1 MNPIN
6 LRNRFS
12 NSGKLIIFPARIIR
26 KNMFT
31 IITGAQFGDE
41 GKGKI
46 VDMLA
51 SQYDIVARFQGGD
64 NAGHTVVAEGKT
76 YKLHLIPSGVLF
88 DARLLIGPGTVMNPK
103 ILMDEIAML
112 AGNGVEV
119 TPSKLGIDAK
129 TSIIMPYHVALDTLR
144 ESKRAVKIGT
154 TSRGIGFAYI
164 DKVGRDE
171 IQMADIADENRFRKR
186 LLEIVPQKENAIK
199 ELGGDTK
206 IARSE
211 VDEYLEIGK
220 KLKPYITDVSKEINL
235 ALKHG
240 KNVLAE
246 GAQGTHLD
254 IIHGTQKFVTSSS
267 TVAGSACASLGVG
280 PKKVD
285 KVIGVIKAYITRVGE
300 GPLPTEQKNEVGEHL
315 REKGGEF
322 GTTTGRPRRCGWFDL
337 PLAGKSI
344 NLNGY
349 TSMALTKVDVLS
361 GLNPLKIC
369 IGYEIDGKQLDYPP
383 ELSDDIA
390 RCKPVYIDL
399 PGWKEEI
406 SGAEGFPDLPENAR
420 LYIELLQELM
430 GVEIEYVSVGPG
442 RKQTFMK

>member
-1 MNPIN
+1 
-6 LRNRFS
+6 
-12 NSGKLIIFPARIIR
+12 
-26 KNMFT
+26 MFT

-46 VDMLA
+46 VDMMA

-103 ILMDEIAML
+103 VLIQEIAML
-112 AGNGVEV
+112 AGNGVKV
-119 TPSKLGIDAK
+119 TPEKLGIDAK
-129 TSIIMPYHVALDTLR
+129 TSIIMPYHIALDALR

-154 TSRGIGFAYI
+154 TSRGIGFAYV

-171 IQMADIADENRFRKR
+171 IQMADTADRERFMNRLEEIA
-186 LLEIVPQKENAIK
+186 PQKENAIR
-199 ELGGDTK
+199 ELGGDPG

-220 KLKPYITDVSKEINL
+220 KLKPYITDVSREINL
-235 ALKHG
+235 ALKER
-240 KNVLAE
+240 KKVLAE

-267 TVAGSACASLGVG
+267 TVAGSACSGLGVG
-280 PKKVD
+280 PTKVD

-315 REKGGEF
+315 RQKGGEF
-322 GTTTGRPRRCGWFDL
+322 GTTTGRPRRCGWFDV
-337 PLAGKSI
+337 PLARKSI

-349 TSMALTKVDVLS
+349 TSMALTKLDVLT
-361 GLNPLKIC
+361 GLNPLKLC
-369 IGYEIDGKQLDYPP
+369 LEYSVEGKTIDYPP
-383 ELSDDIA
+383 ELSDDVA
-390 RCKPVYIDL
+390 QCQPVYIDL
-399 PGWKEEI
+399 PGWHEDI
-406 SGAEGFPDLPENAR
+406 SEAESFRDIPENAR
-420 LYIELLQELM
+420 LYIELLEELI

-442 RKQTFMK
+442 RKQTFIK

>member
-1 MNPIN
+1 
-6 LRNRFS
+6 
-12 NSGKLIIFPARIIR
+12 
-26 KNMFT
+26 MFT
-31 IITGAQFGDE
+31 IITGVQFGDE

-51 SQYDIVARFQGGD
+51 KDYDIVARFQGWD

-88 DARLLIGPGTVMNPK
+88 DARLLIGPGTVMNPR

-112 AGNGVEV
+112 AENGVEV

-171 IQMADIADENRFRKR
+171 IQMVDIADENRFRKR
-186 LLEIVPQKENAIK
+186 LEEIAPQKENAIK
-199 ELGGDTK
+199 ELGGDMK

-211 VDEYLEIGK
+211 VDEYIEIGK
-220 KLKPYITDVSKEINL
+220 KLKPYITDVSKEINH
-235 ALKHG
+235 ALKKG
-240 KNVLAE
+240 SKVLAE

-267 TVAGSACASLGVG
+267 TIAGSACAALGVG
-280 PKKVD
+280 PMKVD
-285 KVIGVIKAYITRVGE
+285 RVIGVVKAYITRVGE
-300 GPLPTEQKNEVGEHL
+300 GPLPTEQENEIGKHL

-337 PLAGKSI
+337 PLAEKSI

-349 TSMALTKVDVLS
+349 TSMALTKLDVLT
-361 GLNPLKIC
+361 GLNPLKLC
-369 IGYEIDGKQLDYPP
+369 IGYEIEGKQLDYPP
-383 ELSDDIA
+383 LLSDEIA
-390 RCKPVYIDL
+390 RCEPIYIEL
-399 PGWKEEI
+399 PGWKEDI
-406 SGAEGFPDLPENAR
+406 QDAESFPELPENSR
-420 LYIELLQELM
+420 LYVELLEELM
-430 GVEIEYVSVGPG
+430 GVNIEYVSVGPG

>member
-1 MNPIN
+1 
-6 LRNRFS
+6 
-12 NSGKLIIFPARIIR
+12 
-26 KNMFT
+26 MFT

-51 SQYDIVARFQGGD
+51 KEYDTVARFQGGD

-88 DARLLIGPGTVMNPK
+88 DARLLIGPGTVMNPM
-103 ILMDEIAML
+103 ILMEEIAML
-112 AGNGVEV
+112 AENGVKV
-119 TPSKLGIDAK
+119 TPAKLGIDAK
-129 TSIIMPYHVALDTLR
+129 TSIIMPYHIALDSLR

-154 TSRGIGFAYI
+154 TSRGIGFAYV

-171 IQMADIADENRFRKR
+171 IQMADLADKSR
-186 LLEIVPQKENAIK
+186 LLRKIDEIAPQKEAAIK
-199 ELGGDTK
+199 ELGGDPE

-235 ALKHG
+235 ALKQG

-267 TVAGSACASLGVG
+267 TVAGSACAALGVG
-280 PKKVD
+280 PTKVD

-349 TSMALTKVDVLS
+349 TCMALTKLDVLS
-361 GLNPLKIC
+361 GRKSLKIC
-369 IGYEIDGKQLDYPP
+369 IGYEMEGKQLDYPP
-383 ELSDDIA
+383 ELSDELV
-390 RCKPVYIDL
+390 RCKPIYIEL
-399 PGWKEEI
+399 PGWREDI
-406 SGAEGFPDLPENAR
+406 SDAESFPDLPENAR
-420 LYIELLQELM
+420 LYVELLEELM
-430 GVEIEYVSVGPG
+430 GVDIEYVSVGPG

>member
-1 MNPIN
+1 
-6 LRNRFS
+6 
-12 NSGKLIIFPARIIR
+12 
-26 KNMFT
+26 MFT

-51 SQYDIVARFQGGD
+51 KDYDIVARFQGGD

-103 ILMDEIAML
+103 ILMDEISML
-112 AGNGVEV
+112 ADNGVKV
-119 TPSKLGIDAK
+119 TPAKLGIDAK
-129 TSIIMPYHVALDTLR
+129 TSIIMPYHIALDSLR

-154 TSRGIGFAYI
+154 TSRGIGFAYV

-171 IQMADIADENRFRKR
+171 VQMTDLADKSR
-186 LLEIVPQKENAIK
+186 LLRKIEEIAPQKEAAIE
-199 ELGGDTK
+199 ELGGDPG
-206 IARSE
+206 IARSGL
-211 VDEYLEIGK
+211 DEYLEIGK
-220 KLKPYITDVSKEINL
+220 KLKPHITDVSKEINF
-235 ALKHG
+235 ALKEG
-240 KNVLAE
+240 KKVLAE

-280 PKKVD
+280 PKKVE

-337 PLAGKSI
+337 PLAVKSV

-349 TSMALTKVDVLS
+349 TCMALTKLDVLS
-361 GLNPLKIC
+361 GLDSLKLC
-369 IGYEIDGKQLDYPP
+369 IGYEIEGKQLDYPP
-383 ELSDDIA
+383 ELSDDVA
-390 RCKPVYIDL
+390 QCKPEYIDL
-399 PGWKEEI
+399 PGWDEDI
-406 SGAEGFPDLPENAR
+406 SGDESFPDLPENAR
-420 LYIELLQELM
+420 MYVELLEELM
-430 GVEIEYVSVGPG
+430 GVHIAYVSVGPG